1 MKKERLLFCI
11 LLSLLKLLI
20 TAQNLDPSSSL
31 CNSFCGG
38 ISIPFPFGIGPK
50 HCYFNDWYKV
60 VCNTTTTTSLS
71 TPFLSKINRELM
83 SITLQKTIDSTQGVF
98 HIKSPVTSSGCS
110 KRDEKPLPLNLT
122 GCESSCESRLG
133 LDKICSGYRCFQAMI
148 TADRPQVIGVDLES
162 SAGGNTTL
170 CKVAFLTKET
180 YSPANVIQLEKISS
194 NGFTVIELE
203 WFFDASLTQL
213 AKPVGC
219 FNLTANQVV
228 FAEYSYLTGFGHSS
242 CFCNDGYE
250 GNLYLQGGC
259 VDIDECEGELGQS
272 RCGGQTCVNVPGSF
286 RSGYRFGTVVLGSR
300 DMEIDQIRQEEKEDY
315 PKEGTSRIFSSKE
328 LEKATDNFNK
338 NRVLGQGGQGT
349 VYKGMLV
356 DGRIIAVKRSKVL
369 DKDKVEEFINEVHVL
384 SQINHRNILKL
395 MGCCL
400 ETEVPILVYEH
411 IPNGDLFKRLHNDS
425 DDYTMTWEVR
435 LRIAVEIAGAL
446 AYLHSAA
453 STPVYHRY
461 VKTTNILLD
470 EKYRAKVSDFGT
482 SRSISIDQTHLT
494 THVAGTFGYLD
505 PEYFQTSQFTD
516 KSDVYS
522 FGIVLVELITREK
535 LFSVVRLEENRGL
548 ASHFIEAMKENRVL
562 DIVDSR
568 IKEECKP
575 EQVLAL
581 AKLARRC
588 LSLKGKKHPSMRVV
602 SSDLEK
608 IRSSLED
615 LEVTIEEEEEEEEMP
630 IEINID
636 DSWSVDM
643 TAPASLFDLSPTLDV
658 EPLENKIFRLC
669 QENAIFG
676 SGEKKTFFAVLA
688 GKRDFSVLAGKQDFL
703 VLAGKYNFWFWRETR
718 FVVLFWHENTFF
730 GFRRKCVLAGKYVFA
745 VFTGKCAFGGKTH
758 FCGFRRKMHFGVK
771 PVLHFSQEYAFC
783 SFGGKCILM
792 RKRIFRFWREN
803 MFRRENKTCFCGFG
817 VKTCFCE
824 KMCLGFWR
832 EIALL

>member
-1 MKKERLLFCI
+1 MKNERLLFCI
-11 LLSLLKLLI
+11 LLSLLTLLI
-20 TAQNLDPSSSL
+20 TAKNLDPSSSL
-31 CNSFCGG
+31 CNRFCGG

-50 HCYFNDWYKV
+50 HCYLNGWYEV
-60 VCNTTTTTSLS
+60 VCNTTTSLS

-83 SITLQKTIDSTQGVF
+83 SIRLRKTIDSTQGVF

-110 KRDEKPLPLNLT
+110 QRDEKPLPLNLT
-122 GCESSCESRLG
+122 GKGSPFFITQSNRLVSVGCDTRALVTDLESQIIGCESSCDRNKSRLG
-133 LDKICSGYRCFQAMI
+133 LGKICGGYRCCQAMI

-180 YSPANVIQLEKISS
+180 YSPANVIQPEQISS
-194 NGFTVIELE
+194 NGFTVIELG
-203 WFFDASLTQL
+203 WFFDASVTQL

-219 FNLTANQVV
+219 FNLTGDDYDTSESSCVC
-228 FAEYSYLTGFGHSS
+228 EYSYLSGFGHSS

-250 GNLYLQGGC
+250 GNPYLQGGC

-286 RSGYRFGTVVLGSR
+286 RCVPKKTEKIKPVIQGLVIGLTLLFLVLGIWGLIKLVKKKR
-300 DMEIDQIRQEEKEDY
+300 KIIRKREFFKRNGGLLLKQQLNTEEGGNVE
-315 PKEGTSRIFSSKE
+315 TSRIFSSKE

-356 DGRIIAVKRSKVL
+356 DGRIVAVKRSKVL
-369 DKDKVEEFINEVHVL
+369 DNDKVEEFINEVHVL
-384 SQINHRNILKL
+384 SQINHRNIVKL

-411 IPNGDLFKRLHNDS
+411 IPNGDLFKRLHDDS

-453 STPVYHRY
+453 STPVYHRD

-470 EKYRAKVSDFGT
+470 DKYRAKVSDFGT

-505 PEYFQTSQFTD
+505 PEYFQTSLFTD

-522 FGIVLVELITREK
+522 FGIVLVELITGEK
-535 LFSVVRLEENRGL
+535 PFSVVRLEENRGL

-575 EQVLAL
+575 EQVLAV

-588 LSLKGKKHPSMRVV
+588 LSLKGKKRPSMREV

-615 LEVTIEEEEEEEEMP
+615 LEVTIEEEEEEEMP
-630 IEINID
+630 MEIKID

-643 TAPASLFDLSPTLDV
+643 TVPTSLFDSSPKLDAR
-658 EPLENKIFRLC
+658 PLVPQRTW
-669 QENAIFG
+669 
-676 SGEKKTFFAVLA
+676 S
-688 GKRDFSVLAGKQDFL
+688 
-703 VLAGKYNFWFWRETR
+703 
-718 FVVLFWHENTFF
+718 
-730 GFRRKCVLAGKYVFA
+730 
-745 VFTGKCAFGGKTH
+745 
-758 FCGFRRKMHFGVK
+758 
-771 PVLHFSQEYAFC
+771 
-783 SFGGKCILM
+783 
-792 RKRIFRFWREN
+792 
-803 MFRRENKTCFCGFG
+803 
-817 VKTCFCE
+817 
-824 KMCLGFWR
+824 
-832 EIALL
+832 

>member
-1 MKKERLLFCI
+1 MML
-11 LLSLLKLLI
+11 
-20 TAQNLDPSSSL
+20 
-31 CNSFCGG
+31 
-38 ISIPFPFGIGPK
+38 
-50 HCYFNDWYKV
+50 
-60 VCNTTTTTSLS
+60 TT
-71 TPFLSKINRELM
+71 R
-83 SITLQKTIDSTQGVF
+83 
-98 HIKSPVTSSGCS
+98 
-110 KRDEKPLPLNLT
+110 
-122 GCESSCESRLG
+122 
-133 LDKICSGYRCFQAMI
+133 
-148 TADRPQVIGVDLES
+148 
-162 SAGGNTTL
+162 
-170 CKVAFLTKET
+170 
-180 YSPANVIQLEKISS
+180 
-194 NGFTVIELE
+194 
-203 WFFDASLTQL
+203 
-213 AKPVGC
+213 
-219 FNLTANQVV
+219 ANQVV

-286 RSGYRFGTVVLGSR
+286 RCVPKKIEKIKPVRSGYRFGTVVLGSR

-658 EPLENKIFRLC
+658 EPLVP
-669 QENAIFG
+669 Q
-676 SGEKKTFFAVLA
+676 
-688 GKRDFSVLAGKQDFL
+688 
-703 VLAGKYNFWFWRETR
+703 
-718 FVVLFWHENTFF
+718 
-730 GFRRKCVLAGKYVFA
+730 
-745 VFTGKCAFGGKTH
+745 
-758 FCGFRRKMHFGVK
+758 
-771 PVLHFSQEYAFC
+771 
-783 SFGGKCILM
+783 
-792 RKRIFRFWREN
+792 
-803 MFRRENKTCFCGFG
+803 
-817 VKTCFCE
+817 
-824 KMCLGFWR
+824 
-832 EIALL
+832 

>member
-1 MKKERLLFCI
+1 MRR
-11 LLSLLKLLI
+11 
-20 TAQNLDPSSSL
+20 
-31 CNSFCGG
+31 

-50 HCYFNDWYKV
+50 HCYLNDWYKV

-83 SITLQKTIDSTQGVF
+83 SITHFKKQLTAPKASF
-98 HIKSPVTSSGCS
+98 TS
-110 KRDEKPLPLNLT
+110 NLR
-122 GCESSCESRLG
+122 CESRLG

-194 NGFTVIELE
+194 NGFTVIGLE

-219 FNLTANQVV
+219 FNLTGDDAYDTSESN
-228 FAEYSYLTGFGHSS
+228 
-242 CFCNDGYE
+242 
-250 GNLYLQGGC
+250 
-259 VDIDECEGELGQS
+259 IDECEGELGQS

-286 RSGYRFGTVVLGSR
+286 RCVPKKIEKIKPVRSGYRFGTVVLGSR
-300 DMEIDQIRQEEKEDY
+300 DMEIDQIRQERRKIIRKREFFKRNGGLLLNTTNY
-315 PKEGTSRIFSSKE
+315 RRRSSKE

-356 DGRIIAVKRSKVL
+356 DGRIIAVKRSK
-369 DKDKVEEFINEVHVL
+369 
-384 SQINHRNILKL
+384 INHRNILKL

-425 DDYTMTWEVR
+425 DDYTMTWKSTC
-435 LRIAVEIAGAL
+435 LLAL
-446 AYLHSAA
+446 GCIYTGLSQICQDQ
-453 STPVYHRY
+453 
-461 VKTTNILLD
+461 NILLD

-494 THVAGTFGYLD
+494 THVA
-505 PEYFQTSQFTD
+505 
-516 KSDVYS
+516 
-522 FGIVLVELITREK
+522 
-535 LFSVVRLEENRGL
+535 ENRGL

-658 EPLENKIFRLC
+658 EPLVP
-669 QENAIFG
+669 Q
-676 SGEKKTFFAVLA
+676 
-688 GKRDFSVLAGKQDFL
+688 
-703 VLAGKYNFWFWRETR
+703 
-718 FVVLFWHENTFF
+718 
-730 GFRRKCVLAGKYVFA
+730 
-745 VFTGKCAFGGKTH
+745 
-758 FCGFRRKMHFGVK
+758 
-771 PVLHFSQEYAFC
+771 
-783 SFGGKCILM
+783 
-792 RKRIFRFWREN
+792 
-803 MFRRENKTCFCGFG
+803 
-817 VKTCFCE
+817 
-824 KMCLGFWR
+824 
-832 EIALL
+832 